1 MKRGIQNSNMILLR
15 RLSSF
20 ARITMNIIYM
30 SCIILYYGICKRSS
44 TFLSKTNSVQDSKTI
59 SARKRFKL
67 SEVQTYFQ
75 TNIHI

>member
-1 MKRGIQNSNMILLR
+1 
-15 RLSSF
+15 
-20 ARITMNIIYM
+20 M
-30 SCIILYYGICKRSS
+30 SICKRPS
-44 TFLSKTNSVQDSKTI
+44 TFLSKTNSVQDSQTI